1 MSKSVIALLLALAS
15 PFVLADTAADEEKV
29 RAAIKTL
36 VADAKIDTIADSTL
50 PGFYEVVM
58 GSQVVYVSADGK
70 FLLTGS
76 VWDIANKRD
85 LTDARKSQVRKTA
98 LDAIGADKRIA
109 YPAKDS
115 KHTVTVFT
123 DIDCGYCRR
132 LHQQMADYNK
142 LGISVE
148 YLFFPRSG
156 LTGESFEKAVTVWCS
171 ADRAAALTKSKA
183 GEKVEAKTCPNP
195 VTEEFELGMKIGVTG
210 TPMVI
215 AEDGTQIGGYL
226 APDAMLTRLDGLKNP
241 TAAAANASAK

>member
-1 MSKSVIALLLALAS
+1 MSKYVLALLLALAS
-15 PFVLADTAADEEKV
+15 PFASADTQADEEKV

-36 VADAKIDTIADSTL
+36 VPDAKIDSIADSTL
-50 PGFYEVVM
+50 PGFYEVVL
-58 GSQVVYVSADGK
+58 GSQIIYVSADGK

-85 LTDARKSQVRKTA
+85 LTDARKSQMRKA
-98 LDAIGADKRIA
+98 VLDTLGDDKRIA
-109 YPAKDS
+109 YPAKEP

-132 LHQQMADYNK
+132 LHQQMAEYNK
-142 LGISVE
+142 LGISIE

-156 LTGESFEKAVTVWCS
+156 KTGESYDKAVAVWCA
-171 ADRAAALTKSKA
+171 ADRAEALTKSKA
-183 GEKVEAKTCPNP
+183 GEKLEAKTCANP
-195 VTEEFELGMKIGVTG
+195 IAEEFDLGMKVGVTG

-226 APDAMLTRLDGLKNP
+226 EPEKMLTRLDALKNP
-241 TAAAANASAK
+241 GTEPAK

>member
-1 MSKSVIALLLALAS
+1 MLKPVLALLLAFAS
-15 PFVLADTAADEEKV
+15 PFAVAGNEADEVNV

-36 VADAKIDTIADSTL
+36 VPEAKIDSIADSTL

-58 GSQVVYVSADGK
+58 GNQVLYVSADGK

-85 LTDARKSQVRKTA
+85 LTDARKGEMRKTA
-98 LDAIGADKRIA
+98 LARVGEDKRIVF
-109 YPAKDS
+109 PAKDA
-115 KHTVTVFT
+115 KHTVSVFT

-156 LTGESFEKAVTVWCS
+156 LSGESFDKAVAVWCS
-171 ADRAAALTKSKA
+171 ADRNAALTRSKN

-195 VTEEFELGMKIGVTG
+195 ISEEYELGMKVGVTG

-226 APDAMLTRLDGLKNP
+226 APDQMLARLDALKN
-241 TAAAANASAK
+241 TAAK

>member
-1 MSKSVIALLLALAS
+1 MSKYALALLLALAS
-15 PFVLADTAADEEKV
+15 PFASADTAADEAKV
-29 RAAIKTL
+29 RAAIQTL
-36 VADAKIDTIADSTL
+36 VPDAKIDTIADSTL

-58 GSQVVYVSADGK
+58 GGQVIYVSADGK
-70 FLLTGS
+70 YLLTGS

-85 LTDARKSQVRKTA
+85 LTDARKSQMRKTA
-98 LDAIGADKRIA
+98 LDVVGDDKRIS
-109 YPAKDS
+109 YPAQQP

-132 LHQQMADYNK
+132 LHEQMADYNK
-142 LGISVE
+142 LGISIE

-156 LTGESFEKAVTVWCS
+156 ITGESFNKAVAVWCS
-171 ADRAAALTKSKA
+171 ADRNAALTKSKA

-195 VTEEFELGMKIGVTG
+195 IAEEFELGMKIGVTG

-226 APDAMLTRLDGLKNP
+226 EPEKMLARLDGLKNP
-241 TAAAANASAK
+241 APKTTK